1 CHARHLGGECSHRL
15 TAAIRIIVMPIHVTT
30 KLVAETVVTL
40 ARSNLRCHPERAAQA
55 SIAVLG
61 KLGAPPEHA
70 RLTSRQIK
78 TAELEKLPVVL
89 KSAKVPGLGQ
99 NGQRIDRSNPGYHA

>member
-1 CHARHLGGECSHRL
+1 
-15 TAAIRIIVMPIHVTT
+15 MPIHVTT

-55 SIAVLG
+55 SITVLG

-78 TAELEKLPVVL
+78 TAKLEKLPVVL